1 MSGGAGGDHV
11 PDSGRIQGPRH
22 DRGFTLI
29 ELLVVMI
36 IIAILAGIGTLMVIR
51 QVGLAKDRAAE
62 AEMRTFGMTAY
73 QGMVQSLAAPQLQT
87 LVAEQ
92 AKGGKTITYGEG
104 ISSSQPT
111 QVVAAMRPSGG
122 TEEWHAALLVRP
134 GRCTVVK
141 ATEDGGYT
149 TAKTVDVANAAAC
162 RAGLGDAIQL
172 VASDFNDRMGN
183 PYNGAISALA
193 SWIGNTLQMPTGGM
207 LLSKNTAPGLTN
219 GSLSADVKVG
229 TGSNG
234 AGIVFRGKQN
244 PNGTL
249 SGFVLQLDPGLPT
262 NGRPSVVIRQ
272 WTNGSESSTPLM
284 RVEVPAGVDVR
295 TANNLRVD
303 VNGDT
308 YTAYLNNQQVGTG
321 TLPPGYDGTQYGA
334 RTWSNVP
341 DSPNTIG
348 NLQLT
353 PIG

>member
-1 MSGGAGGDHV
+1 MSGGARRGHV
-11 PDSGRIQGPRH
+11 PNVGGCQGARC

-73 QGMVQSLAAPQLQT
+73 QGMNQSLPPSQLRD

-92 AKGGKTITYGEG
+92 VKGGKTITYGEG
-104 ISSSQPT
+104 LHSSQPQ
-111 QVVAAMRPSGG
+111 QVVAVMRPVGG

-134 GRCTVVK
+134 GRCTVVS
-141 ATEDGGYT
+141 ATDGKGYT
-149 TAKTVDVANAAAC
+149 TARTLDVASAAAC
-162 RAGLGDAIQL
+162 RAGLGDAIGL
-172 VASDFNDRMGN
+172 VASDFNDRTGN

-193 SWIGNTLQMPTGGM
+193 SWIGNTLQMPAAGM

-219 GSLSADVKVG
+219 GSLAADVKVG
-229 TGSNG
+229 EGSNG

-262 NGRPSVVIRQ
+262 NGRPSVVVRQ
-272 WTNGSESSTPLM
+272 WTNGSENSTPLM
-284 RVEVPAGVDVR
+284 RVAVPAGVDVR
-295 TANNLRVD
+295 TANNLRID
-303 VNGDT
+303 VNGNT

-321 TLPPGYDGTQYGA
+321 TLPAGYDGTQYGA

-341 DSPNTIG
+341 TSPNTIG